1 MNNEESSIGLVLKC
15 VRIIND
21 LTITE
26 TAKRVGL
33 SQVYVGELE
42 KGAKKPSEE
51 TLKKY
56 SETFKIPVK
65 TLEHFSKKNTE
76 KTSYQK
82 MLLMILKKIVAL

>member
-1 MNNEESSIGLVLKC
+1 MNGKSSIGLVLKC

-42 KGAKKPSEE
+42 RGAKMPSEE
-51 TLKKY
+51 TLRKY
-56 SETFKIPVK
+56 SETFEIPIK
-65 TLEHFSKKNTE
+65 TLEYFSKKNKKE
-76 KTSYQK
+76 TSYQK
-82 MLLMILKKIVAL
+82 MLLMILKKIVTL

>member
-1 MNNEESSIGLVLKC
+1 MNEKGNIGLVLKC

-42 KGAKKPSEE
+42 RGVKKPSEE

-56 SETFKIPVK
+56 SETFEIPIK
-65 TLEHFSKKNTE
+65 TLEYFSKKNKKE
-76 KTSYQK
+76 TSYQK
-82 MLLMILKKIVAL
+82 MLLIILKKIATL